1 MLTFRAALYL
11 WLVCALCVPTQ
22 ARAEIASIRADS
34 LPREAAI
41 LYALDDAR
49 EVEQYSRSYT
59 QKWAYPIAKED
70 VAARL
75 GKDLG
80 FLRIALQAHPDNAE
94 LLLLAGLVAHYAYN
108 LDLDGSYNEAMEA
121 LTMAEKH
128 IPLSDVRA
136 AWFRASLLCQTSRPK
151 AGAEQFLSIE
161 SAHAW
166 NRLPAAFW
174 DDYMECATV
183 TGMAAHALRAADHLN
198 HLHAK
203 SSNTR
208 AFLTEAALKRFDAF
222 DPAKSYEPRD
232 VWTRAHA
239 GEMTEFTSTTC
250 GVQFRVLDGWKV
262 EDISMKNGG
271 CVAYFSTGPYRGTKR
286 QVEPGILMMVKAPEG
301 DESLEDFARQ
311 FSAKGMFVPFT
322 ASRCPSERC
331 IALKGVQAGM
341 YGEEGDGHGRIIA
354 FERSQ
359 PDYPGLAFEAP
370 WELPK
375 TDGAAGPKTYRPDQ
389 IKARMPGKLYYLV
402 VLDTA
407 ASTEEPATADLDLF
421 LKDLV
426 AE

>member
-1 MLTFRAALYL
+1 VYL
-11 WLVCALCVPTQ
+11 WLVCAVYMSTQ

-59 QKWAYPIAKED
+59 PRWAYPIAKED

-80 FLRIALQAHPDNAE
+80 FLRIALQAHPENAE

-108 LDLDGSYNEAMEA
+108 LDLDGSYNEAMNA
-121 LTMAEKH
+121 LATAEKH
-128 IPLSDVRA
+128 IAVSDVRA
-136 AWFRASLLCQTSRPK
+136 AWFRASLLCQTSHPR
-151 AGAEQFLSIE
+151 AGAEQFLAIE
-161 SAHAW
+161 SSHAW

-183 TGMAAHALRAADHLN
+183 TGMAAHALRAADHLD

-222 DPAKSYEPRD
+222 DPAKSYEARD
-232 VWTRAHA
+232 VWTRTDA
-239 GEMTEFTSTTC
+239 GETTEFTSTTC
-250 GVQFRVLDGWKV
+250 GVQFRVPGAWRV
-262 EDISMKNGG
+262 EDLSMKKGG
-271 CVAYFSTGPYRGTKR
+271 CVAYFSTGPYPGTKR
-286 QVEPGILMMVKAPEG
+286 RLEPGILMMVKAPEG
-301 DESLEDFARQ
+301 DESLEDFAGR
-311 FSAKGMFVPFT
+311 FSAKGTFVPFG

-331 IALKGVQAGM
+331 IALRGVQPGM
-341 YGEEGDGHGRIIA
+341 YGEDGDGHGRILA

-359 PDYPGLAFEAP
+359 PDFPGLVFEAP

-375 TDGAAGPKTYRPDQ
+375 EDGASGPKTYRPEQ

-402 VLDTA
+402 VLDAA
-407 ASTEEPATADLDLF
+407 ASIEEPATADLDVF

-426 AE
+426 VE